1 MRIGVDVVKFSD
13 KCTKRDAANKNTEK
27 NASVDTFMQDS
38 CLNAKPCHP
47 HPDISSHLFQYQ
59 LIHVHTR
66 LQWHRLRQ
74 AKHQQIKSVQCK
86 EQFPWYPNALL
97 NLTWSFFLPLKVII
111 KKNSLLSS
119 TDIVMSICKHW
130 FTDCVK
136 KRKYDIRCVLLSVK
150 EKGCCYCCFYQ
161 EKVAITACNRSF

>member
-13 KCTKRDAANKNTEK
+13 KCTKGDAANKNTEK

-111 KKNSLLSS
+111 KKILFCPAQTLLCQYVN
-119 TDIVMSICKHW
+119 TDSQTVW
-130 FTDCVK
+130 
-136 KRKYDIRCVLLSVK
+136 KRENMIYAVF
-150 EKGCCYCCFYQ
+150 CYQ
-161 EKVAITACNRSF
+161 

>member
-1 MRIGVDVVKFSD
+1 MRIGVDVVRFSD

-66 LQWHRLRQ
+66 LHWHRLRQ

-111 KKNSLLSS
+111 KKFSFVQHRHCYVNIQRLIHRLCEKEKIWYTLCSVISKGERMLLLLLLSRKS
-119 TDIVMSICKHW
+119 SNNSI
-130 FTDCVK
+130 
-136 KRKYDIRCVLLSVK
+136 
-150 EKGCCYCCFYQ
+150 Q
-161 EKVAITACNRSF
+161 